1 LRYRRSAPRE
11 VNVSKHDDPVSDV
24 RPGRDPET
32 PPPPLGLDA
41 FDPIDEDDELVEDL
55 RTVRMRAPQR
65 RTIQSDIPDSVGVDA
80 TDVPEPGFD
89 PEPGL
94 DTEPIERPHAPV
106 HEVAP
111 PPREASIL
119 DRAVRPKSAIDAAR
133 EAAEREASAGRVIST
148 AARGSEPA
156 GADAVR
162 AAIARDLGGAG
173 QIFVLETHEVSAG
186 PLARARPGTLDR
198 EILKALW
205 RGHRAKFLS
214 DGNLERG
221 ATATIVVQALE
232 QKGSLAVARVVARG
246 RDHLAFVD
254 VDSRRVIAC
263 LADAYALAAAA
274 SVHAA
279 KH

>member
-1 LRYRRSAPRE
+1 
-11 VNVSKHDDPVSDV
+11 VNVSKHDDPVSGV
-24 RPGRDPET
+24 RPGFDAETT
-32 PPPPLGLDA
+32 PPPIGLDA
-41 FDPIDEDDELVEDL
+41 FDPIEEDDELVEDL

-65 RTIQSDIPDSVGVDA
+65 RTIQSDLPGSFGVDE
-80 TDVPEPGFD
+80 TDVPEPGFGS
-89 PEPGL
+89 EPGL
-94 DTEPIERPHAPV
+94 DTEPIERPRAPV

-111 PPREASIL
+111 PVREPSASIL
-119 DRAVRPKSAIDAAR
+119 DRAVRPKSALDAAR
-133 EAAEREASAGRVIST
+133 EAAEREASAGRVIAT
-148 AARGSEPA
+148 AARSSPPTGSS
-156 GADAVR
+156 DIVR

-186 PLARARPGTLDR
+186 PLARAQPGTLDR
-198 EILKALW
+198 EILRALW

-214 DGNLERG
+214 DGNLERA
-221 ATATIVVQALE
+221 ATATIIVSALE
-232 QKGSLAVARVVARG
+232 QKGSLSVARVVARG

-274 SVHAA
+274 AAHSA

>member
-1 LRYRRSAPRE
+1 
-11 VNVSKHDDPVSDV
+11 VSKHDDPISDV
-24 RPGRDPET
+24 RPGRDAET
-32 PPPPLGLDA
+32 TPPPLGLDA

-65 RTIQSDIPDSVGVDA
+65 RTIQSDLPGSFGVDV
-80 TDVPEPGFD
+80 TDVPEPGVD

-94 DTEPIERPHAPV
+94 DTEPIERPRV

-111 PPREASIL
+111 PAREPNASIL
-119 DRAVRPKSAIDAAR
+119 DRAVRPKSALDAAR
-133 EAAEREASAGRVIST
+133 EAAEREASAGRVIAT
-148 AARGSEPA
+148 AARSSEATGSS
-156 GADAVR
+156 DVVR

-186 PLARARPGTLDR
+186 PLARAQPGTLDR
-198 EILKALW
+198 EILRALW

-214 DGNLERG
+214 DGNLERA

-274 SVHAA
+274 AAHSA

>member
-1 LRYRRSAPRE
+1 M
-11 VNVSKHDDPVSDV
+11 SKHDDPVSGV
-24 RPGRDPET
+24 RPGFDAET
-32 PPPPLGLDA
+32 TPPPLGLDA

-65 RTIQSDIPDSVGVDA
+65 RAIQSDLPGTFGVDE

-89 PEPGL
+89 LEPGL
-94 DTEPIERPHAPV
+94 DTEPIERPRAPV

-111 PPREASIL
+111 PPVEHMPSIL
-119 DRAVRPKSAIDAAR
+119 ERAVRPKSALDAAR
-133 EAAEREASAGRVIST
+133 EAVEREASAGRVIAT
-148 AARGSEPA
+148 AARPSETA
-156 GADAVR
+156 GGADIVR

-186 PLARARPGTLDR
+186 PLARAQPGTLDR
-198 EILKALW
+198 EILRALW

-214 DGNLERG
+214 DGNLERA

-274 SVHAA
+274 AAHSA

>member
-1 LRYRRSAPRE
+1 M
-11 VNVSKHDDPVSDV
+11 SKHDDPVSGV
-24 RPGRDPET
+24 RPGLDAET
-32 PPPPLGLDA
+32 TPPPLGLDA
-41 FDPIDEDDELVEDL
+41 FDPVDEDDELVEDL

-65 RTIQSDIPDSVGVDA
+65 RTIQSDIPGTFGVDP
-80 TDVPEPGFD
+80 TDAPDVGFD

-94 DTEPIERPHAPV
+94 DTEPIERPPAV

-111 PPREASIL
+111 PPREPNPSIL
-119 DRAVRPKSAIDAAR
+119 DRAVRPKSALDAAR
-133 EAAEREASAGRVIST
+133 EAAEREASAGRVIAT
-148 AARGSEPA
+148 AARGSERA
-156 GADAVR
+156 GADVVR

-173 QIFVLETHEVSAG
+173 QIFVLETHVVSPG
-186 PLARARPGTLDR
+186 PLARAQPGTLDR

-214 DGNLERG
+214 DGNLERA
-221 ATATIVVQALE
+221 ATATTVVQALD
-232 QKGSLAVARVVARG
+232 QKASLAVARVVARG

-263 LADAYALAAAA
+263 LADAYALATAAA
-274 SVHAA
+274 AHTA

>member
-1 LRYRRSAPRE
+1 
-11 VNVSKHDDPVSDV
+11 VSKHDDPVSGV
-24 RPGRDPET
+24 RPGLDAET
-32 PPPPLGLDA
+32 APPPIGLDA
-41 FDPIDEDDELVEDL
+41 FDPVDEDDELVEDL

-65 RTIQSDIPDSVGVDA
+65 RTIQSDLPGTFGVDV

-94 DTEPIERPHAPV
+94 DTEPIERPPVPV

-111 PPREASIL
+111 AARETSIL
-119 DRAVRPKSAIDAAR
+119 DRAVRPKSALDAAR
-133 EAAEREASAGRVIST
+133 EAAEREASAGRVIAT
-148 AARGSEPA
+148 AARTSEATGSS
-156 GADAVR
+156 DVVR

-173 QIFVLETHEVSAG
+173 QIFVLETHEVSPG
-186 PLARARPGTLDR
+186 PLARAQPGVLDR
-198 EILKALW
+198 EILRALW

-214 DGNLERG
+214 DGNLERA
-221 ATATIVVQALE
+221 ATATIVVSALE

-274 SVHAA
+274 TAHSA